1 MSRSCKSPR
10 AVLRVAYGTAIEA
23 LPAYAHRFSPKK
35 FTQPQLFACLVLKE
49 FSNTDYRGVV
59 ALLVD
64 SPELRRQIA
73 LAVVPHFTTLQKAA
87 RRLLRVPP
95 ARRLLAAT
103 LRRARR
109 TGRLRR
115 RVRLAALDGT
125 GLESRHISAY
135 FLRRREKPRKNGQQ
149 RHSRFP
155 KVGIMCDCASHLIL
169 AAIPERGPAS
179 DSTHYRRALREG
191 VRSVTIG
198 TLVADAGYDSEES
211 HRFARHVLG
220 IRTIIPDKIGR
231 PTTKPPT
238 GRYRRLMRTRFDRA
252 TYRQRWQVETVHSM
266 MKRNLGSA
274 LRARAYHSQGRE
286 IVLRAITHN
295 IMILK
300 REVFYRA
307 KSLH

>member
-1 MSRSCKSPR
+1 MSCSSKSPR
-10 AVLRVAYGTAIEA
+10 AVLRVAYWAAVEA

-49 FSNTDYRGVV
+49 FARTDYRGVV
-59 ALLVD
+59 ALLQD
-64 SPELRRQIA
+64 SPELRRQIS

-87 RRLLRVPP
+87 RRLLRAPP
-95 ARRLLAAT
+95 ARALLAAT

-109 TGRLRR
+109 ARGLRR

-135 FLRRREKPRKNGQQ
+135 FLRRRAKPRKNGQQ

-155 KVGIMCDCASHLIL
+155 KVGLLCDCASHLVL

-191 VRSVTIG
+191 LRSVTIR
-198 TLVADAGYDSEES
+198 TLVADAGYDSEEA
-211 HRFARHVLG
+211 HRFAREDLG
-220 IRTIIPDKIGR
+220 IRTLIPDKIGR
-231 PTTKPPT
+231 PTSKPPT
-238 GRYRRLMRTRFDRA
+238 GRYRRLMRRRFDRL

-266 MKRNLGSA
+266 IKRNLGSA
-274 LRARAYHSQGRE
+274 LRARGYHSQGRE

-295 IMILK
+295 ILIL
-300 REVFYRA
+300 RQ
-307 KSLH
+307 